1 MSAVNENQKIDIESK
16 INEAETY
23 RSQGLLA
30 ESLEMYNQILSVS
43 TKIDPKT
50 QNTITKKI
58 HQLKK
63 EIEDLEQDDPSISS
77 QDISLLRKTWVTRES
92 SDDILISATSLK
104 ELGLIKEAFKEY
116 KKLFNLDYPAAEII
130 PKMAECLFEI
140 NAPSKVIDQTE
151 KLIAENNL
159 SDQEKA
165 HINFNLGM
173 EMVNR
178 KHMDLALELFESV
191 EKIDPAYEGLKAQ
204 MELVQSSRTYDSR
217 YSYLLETKTVN
228 PGQLQNAL
236 ALSKKSN
243 KSVEFILM
251 DQNRIDKENIGK
263 SLSFFYKRPFVASDT
278 DIPVPYELLT
288 KLKKTFLLQNSW
300 VPLSWDMASGVLD
313 ILIDDPLN
321 LVKTDNISALMKTN
335 NINFSVGIKE
345 DIEQIID
352 RFFDPSGMPE
362 TSVEEDGSDSF
373 DMMPEIDFEE
383 DMDEEEVADEVDES
397 SSKVVRMVDQILISA
412 YRKGASDIHIEPSP
426 QTKKTS
432 IRFRIDGVC
441 QNFLQVP
448 IVNARAILSRIKIMS
463 SLDIAERRLPQDGKI
478 KFKRKGVKTFEL
490 RIATLPTAG
499 GYEDAVLRILAESGA
514 MKLDDMGLTERNLEV
529 VKHAISQPFG
539 LFLAVGPTGSGKT
552 TTLHSALGH
561 INKPGVKIWTAEDPV
576 EITQLGLRQVQCQAK
591 IGLDFARVMRAFL
604 RADPDIIMI
613 GEMRDEETASIGI
626 EASLT
631 GHLVFST
638 LHTNSA
644 PETITRLLDMGL
656 NPLNFSDAFLAV
668 LAQRLARRVCKKCL
682 KEYQPSEEEINDIIM
697 MYGKEDFKSSGLE
710 ITPDFVLSR
719 GDGCEACNGTGYRGR
734 VALHELMEGTKEVKR
749 MIKKE
754 ANTEDLFIQA
764 SKDGMTTLIQDGVL
778 KALRGLTDITEIQRV
793 CVG

>member
-1 MSAVNENQKIDIESK
+1 MSAVNESEKIDIESIIK
-16 INEAETY
+16 EAEIY
-23 RSQGLLA
+23 RSQGLLT
-30 ESLEMYNQILSVS
+30 ESLEMYEKILSVS
-43 TKIDPKT
+43 AKIDPNT
-50 QNTITKKI
+50 QNAITKKI

-63 EIEDLEQDDPSISS
+63 EIEHQDDPSISS
-77 QDISLLRKTWVTRES
+77 QDISLLRETWVTRES
-92 SDDILISATSLK
+92 ADDILISVASFK
-104 ELGLIKEAFKEY
+104 ELGLIKEAVEEY
-116 KKLFNLDYPAAEII
+116 KKLFKLDYPTAEII

-140 NAPSKVIDQTE
+140 HSPSKVIDQIE
-151 KLIAENNL
+151 KIIVENNL

-165 HINFNLGM
+165 DINFMLGM
-173 EMVNR
+173 EMKKK
-178 KHMDLALELFESV
+178 KHMDLALELFDSV
-191 EKIDPAYEGLKAQ
+191 KKIDPEYEGLQTQIERA
-204 MELVQSSRTYDSR
+204 QSSRTYDSR
-217 YSYLLETKTVN
+217 YSYLLESKIVN
-228 PGQLQNAL
+228 AGQLQNAL

-251 DQNRIDKENIGK
+251 DQSRLEKEDIGK
-263 SLSFFYKRPFVASDT
+263 SLSFFYKCPFIAFDPDMT
-278 DIPVPYELLT
+278 APYELLT

-300 VPLSWDMASGVLD
+300 VPLSWDMASGVLE

-321 LVKTDNISALMKTN
+321 LVKTDHISALMKTN

-345 DIEQIID
+345 DIEQIINK
-352 RFFDPSGMPE
+352 FFDPSSMPE
-362 TSVEEDGSDSF
+362 ASVEEDTDDAF

-383 DMDEEEVADEVDES
+383 DIDEDEVADEVDES
-397 SSKVVRMVDQILISA
+397 SSKVVRVVDQILISA

-448 IVNARAILSRIKIMS
+448 ITSARAILSRIKIMS

-490 RIATLPTAG
+490 RLATLPTAG

-529 VKHAISQPFG
+529 VKKAVSQPFG

-576 EITQLGLRQVQCQAK
+576 EITQIGLRQVQCQAK

-697 MYGKEDFKSSGLE
+697 MYGKEAFESSGLE

-719 GDGCEACNGTGYRGR
+719 GEGCEACNGTGYKGR
-734 VALHELMEGTKEVKR
+734 VALHELMEGTKEIKR
-749 MIKKE
+749 MIKSE
-754 ANTEDLFIQA
+754 ANTEELFIQA
-764 SKDGMTTLIQDGVL
+764 SKDGMTTLIQDGVI
-778 KALRGLTDITEIQRV
+778 KALKGVTDISEIQRV
-793 CVG
+793 CVA

>member
-1 MSAVNENQKIDIESK
+1 MSAVNENEKIDIKSIIK
-16 INEAETY
+16 EAEIY
-23 RSQGLLA
+23 RSQGLLT
-30 ESLEMYNQILSVS
+30 ESLEMYEKILSVS
-43 TKIDPKT
+43 AKIDPNT

-63 EIEDLEQDDPSISS
+63 ELEHREQDDPSISS
-77 QDISLLRKTWVTRES
+77 QDISLLKKTWVTRES
-92 SDDILISATSLK
+92 ADDILISVASFK
-104 ELGLIKEAFKEY
+104 ELGLIKEAVEEY
-116 KKLFNLDYPAAEII
+116 KKLFNLDYPTAEII
-130 PKMAECLFEI
+130 PKIAECLFEI
-140 NAPSKVIDQTE
+140 HSPSKVIDQTE
-151 KLIAENNL
+151 KIIAENNL

-165 HINFNLGM
+165 DINFMLGM
-173 EMVNR
+173 EMKKK
-178 KHMDLALELFESV
+178 KHMDLALELFDSV
-191 EKIDPAYEGLKAQ
+191 KKIDPEYEGLQ
-204 MELVQSSRTYDSR
+204 TQIEQVQSSRTYDSR
-217 YSYLLETKTVN
+217 YSYLLESKIVN
-228 PGQLQNAL
+228 AGQLQNVL

-251 DQNRIDKENIGK
+251 DQNRLEKEDIGK
-263 SLSFFYKRPFVASDT
+263 SLSFFYKCPFIAFDP
-278 DIPVPYELLT
+278 DMPVPYELLT
-288 KLKKTFLLQNSW
+288 KLKKTFLLQNIW
-300 VPLSWDMASGVLD
+300 VPLGWDMASGVLE

-321 LVKTDNISALMKTN
+321 LAKTDHISALMKTN

-345 DIEQIID
+345 DIEQIINK
-352 RFFDPSGMPE
+352 FFDPSSMPE
-362 TSVEEDGSDSF
+362 ASFEEDTDDTF

-383 DMDEEEVADEVDES
+383 DIDEAEVADEVDES

-432 IRFRIDGVC
+432 VRFRIDGVC

-448 IVNARAILSRIKIMS
+448 ISNARAILSRIKIMS

-478 KFKRKGVKTFEL
+478 RFKRKGVKTFEL
-490 RIATLPTAG
+490 RLATLPTAG

-529 VKHAISQPFG
+529 VKKAVSQPFG

-697 MYGKEDFKSSGLE
+697 MYGKEAFESSGLE

-719 GDGCEACNGTGYRGR
+719 GEGCEACNGTGYRGR
-734 VALHELMEGTKEVKR
+734 VALHELMEGTKKIKR
-749 MIKKE
+749 MIKSE
-754 ANTEDLFIQA
+754 ANTEELFIQA
-764 SKDGMTTLIQDGVL
+764 SKDGMTTLIQDGVI
-778 KALRGLTDITEIQRV
+778 KALKGVTDIAEIQRV
-793 CVG
+793 CVA

>member
-1 MSAVNENQKIDIESK
+1 MSAVNENEMIDIKSK
-16 INEAETY
+16 IKEAETY
-23 RSQGLLA
+23 RSQGLLK
-30 ESLEMYNQILSVS
+30 ESLEIYNNILSS
-43 TKIDPKT
+43 SFKIDQNT
-50 QNTITKKI
+50 QNTITKKVN
-58 HQLKK
+58 QLKK
-63 EIEDLEQDDPSISS
+63 EIEDLEQDDPEISS
-77 QDISLLRKTWVTRES
+77 QDISLLRQTWVAKES
-92 SDDILISATSLK
+92 ADDIFISASSLR
-104 ELGLIKEAFKEY
+104 ELGLIKEAVKEY
-116 KKLFNLDYPAAEII
+116 NKLFNLDYPASEII
-130 PKMAECLFEI
+130 HKIAECLFEI
-140 NAPSKVIDQTE
+140 NAPSKVINQTE
-151 KLIAENNL
+151 KLIAEHNL

-165 HINFNLGM
+165 NVNFNIGM
-173 EMVNR
+173 EMVKR
-178 KHMDLALELFESV
+178 KHMDLAFELFESV
-191 EKIDPAYEGLKAQ
+191 EKIDPDYEGLKAQ

-217 YSYLLETKTVN
+217 YSYLLETKIVN

-251 DQNRIDKENIGK
+251 DQNRIDKEDIGK
-263 SLSFFYKRPFVASDT
+263 SLSFFYKRPFVSPDT

-300 VPLSWDMASGVLD
+300 VPLSWDMASGILD

-345 DIEQIID
+345 DIEQIIN
-352 RFFDPSGMPE
+352 RFFDPSSMPE
-362 TSVEEDGSDSF
+362 TSVEEDGADSF

-383 DMDEEEVADEVDES
+383 DVDEEEVAEEVDES

-412 YRKGASDIHIEPSP
+412 YRKGASDIHVEPSP

-448 IVNARAILSRIKIMS
+448 IVNARAILSRLKIMS

-490 RIATLPTAG
+490 RLATLPTAG
-499 GYEDAVLRILAESGA
+499 GFEDAVLRILAESGA

-529 VKHAISQPFG
+529 VKNAISQPYG

-682 KEYQPSEEEINDIIM
+682 KKYQPSEEEINDIIM
-697 MYGKEDFKSSGLE
+697 MYGKDAFESSGLE
-710 ITPDFVLSR
+710 ITPDLVLSR
-719 GDGCEACNGTGYRGR
+719 GEGCEACNGTGYRGR
-734 VALHELMEGTKEVKR
+734 VAIHELMEGTKEVKI
-749 MIKKE
+749 MIKRE
-754 ANTEDLFIQA
+754 ANTEDLFVQA
-764 SKDGMTTLIQDGVL
+764 SKDGMTTLIQDGVT
-778 KALRGLTDITEIQRV
+778 KSFMGLTDITEIQRV

>member
-1 MSAVNENQKIDIESK
+1 MSAVNESEKIDIESIIK
-16 INEAETY
+16 EAEIY
-23 RSQGLLA
+23 RSQGLLT
-30 ESLEMYNQILSVS
+30 ESLEMYEKILSVPA
-43 TKIDPKT
+43 KIDPNT

-63 EIEDLEQDDPSISS
+63 EIEHIKQDDPSISS
-77 QDISLLRKTWVTRES
+77 QDISLLKKTWVTRES
-92 SDDILISATSLK
+92 ADDILISVASFK
-104 ELGLIKEAFKEY
+104 ELGLIKEAVEEY
-116 KKLFNLDYPAAEII
+116 KKLFKLDYPTAEII

-140 NAPSKVIDQTE
+140 HSPSKVIDQIE
-151 KLIAENNL
+151 KIIVENNL
-159 SDQEKA
+159 SGQEKA
-165 HINFNLGM
+165 DINFMLGM
-173 EMVNR
+173 EMKKK
-178 KHMDLALELFESV
+178 KHMDLALELFDSV
-191 EKIDPAYEGLKAQ
+191 KKIDPEYEGLQ
-204 MELVQSSRTYDSR
+204 TQIEQVQSSRTYDSK
-217 YSYLLETKTVN
+217 YSYLLESKIVN
-228 PGQLQNAL
+228 AGQLQNAL

-251 DQNRIDKENIGK
+251 DQNRLEKEDIGK
-263 SLSFFYKRPFVASDT
+263 SLSFFYKCPFIAFDPDMT
-278 DIPVPYELLT
+278 APYELLT

-300 VPLSWDMASGVLD
+300 VPLSWDMASGVLE

-321 LVKTDNISALMKTN
+321 LVKTDHISALMKTS

-345 DIEQIID
+345 DIEQIINK
-352 RFFDPSGMPE
+352 FFDPSSMPE
-362 TSVEEDGSDSF
+362 ASVEEDANDTF

-383 DMDEEEVADEVDES
+383 DIDEEDVTDEVDES
-397 SSKVVRMVDQILISA
+397 SSKVVRVVDQILISA

-448 IVNARAILSRIKIMS
+448 ITSARAVLSRIKIMS

-490 RIATLPTAG
+490 RLATLPTAG
-499 GYEDAVLRILAESGA
+499 GYEDAVLRILSESGA
-514 MKLDDMGLTERNLEV
+514 MKLDDMGLTERNLKV
-529 VKHAISQPFG
+529 IKKAISQPFG

-561 INKPGVKIWTAEDPV
+561 INKPEVKIWTAEDPV
-576 EITQLGLRQVQCQAK
+576 EITQVGLRQVQCQAK

-668 LAQRLARRVCKKCL
+668 LAQRLARRVCKKCV

-697 MYGKEDFKSSGLE
+697 MYGKEAFESSGLE

-719 GDGCEACNGTGYRGR
+719 GEGCEACNGTGYKGR
-734 VALHELMEGTKEVKR
+734 IALHELMEGTKKIKR
-749 MIKKE
+749 MIKNE
-754 ANTEDLFIQA
+754 ANTEELFIQA
-764 SKDGMTTLIQDGVL
+764 SKDGMTTLIQDGVI
-778 KALRGLTDITEIQRV
+778 KALKGVTDIAEIRRV
-793 CVG
+793 CVS

>member
-1 MSAVNENQKIDIESK
+1 MSAVNENEKIDIKSIIK
-16 INEAETY
+16 EAEIY
-23 RSQGLLA
+23 RSQGLLT
-30 ESLEMYNQILSVS
+30 ESLEMYEKILSVS
-43 TKIDPKT
+43 AKIDPNT

-63 EIEDLEQDDPSISS
+63 EIEHREQDDPSISS
-77 QDISLLRKTWVTRES
+77 QDISLLKKTWVTRES
-92 SDDILISATSLK
+92 ADDILISVASFK
-104 ELGLIKEAFKEY
+104 ELGLIKEAVEEY
-116 KKLFNLDYPAAEII
+116 KKLFNLDYPTAEII
-130 PKMAECLFEI
+130 PKIAECLFEI
-140 NAPSKVIDQTE
+140 HSPSKVIDQTE
-151 KLIAENNL
+151 KIIAENNL

-165 HINFNLGM
+165 DINFMLGM
-173 EMVNR
+173 EMKKK
-178 KHMDLALELFESV
+178 KHMDLALELFDSV
-191 EKIDPAYEGLKAQ
+191 KKIDPEYEGLQ
-204 MELVQSSRTYDSR
+204 TQIEQVQSSRTYDSR
-217 YSYLLETKTVN
+217 YSYLLESKIVN
-228 PGQLQNAL
+228 AGQLQNVL

-251 DQNRIDKENIGK
+251 DQNRLEKEDIGK
-263 SLSFFYKRPFVASDT
+263 SLSFFYKCPFIAFDP
-278 DIPVPYELLT
+278 DMPVPYELLT
-288 KLKKTFLLQNSW
+288 KLKKTFLLQNIW
-300 VPLSWDMASGVLD
+300 VPLGWDMASGVLE

-321 LVKTDNISALMKTN
+321 LAKTDHISALMKTN

-345 DIEQIID
+345 DIEQIINK
-352 RFFDPSGMPE
+352 FFDPSSMPE
-362 TSVEEDGSDSF
+362 ASFEEDTDDTF

-383 DMDEEEVADEVDES
+383 DIDEAEVADEVDES

-432 IRFRIDGVC
+432 VRFRIDGVC

-448 IVNARAILSRIKIMS
+448 ISNARAILSRIKIMS

-478 KFKRKGVKTFEL
+478 RFKRKGVKTFEL
-490 RIATLPTAG
+490 RLATLPTAG

-529 VKHAISQPFG
+529 VKKAVSQPFG

-697 MYGKEDFKSSGLE
+697 MYGKEAFESSGLE

-719 GDGCEACNGTGYRGR
+719 GEGCEACNGTGYRGR
-734 VALHELMEGTKEVKR
+734 VALHELMEGTKKIKR
-749 MIKKE
+749 MIKSE
-754 ANTEDLFIQA
+754 ANTEELFIQA
-764 SKDGMTTLIQDGVL
+764 SKDGMTTLIQDGVI
-778 KALRGLTDITEIQRV
+778 KALKGVTDIAEIQRV
-793 CVG
+793 CVA